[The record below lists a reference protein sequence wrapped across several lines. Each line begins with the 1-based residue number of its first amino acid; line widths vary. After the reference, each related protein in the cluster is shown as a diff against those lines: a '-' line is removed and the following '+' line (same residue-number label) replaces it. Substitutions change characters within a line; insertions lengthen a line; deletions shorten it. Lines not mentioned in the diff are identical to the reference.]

1 MDRPESTSFELRSHT
16 VSLNPHRA
24 GASTSEHTATPRG
37 KQTPTASFS
46 LWTMV
51 LAIVVLSSVASDLR
65 GKNWAKLC

>member
-37 KQTPTASFS
+37 KQTRAAS
-46 LWTMV
+46 LGCV
-51 LAIVVLSSVASDLR
+51 VASGSATGR
-65 GKNWAKLC
+65 RATTSTCPRP